1 MPDAQWC
8 RRPRRAPPGRCAR
21 SAATLGPLVIILVV
35 CVVDAVGGPD
45 FVIIALVMGAPLL
58 AASFAGPR
66 LTGIYAVAALA
77 GAGALAVSD
86 GVTDP
91 GAGGG
96 PSARLI
102 RLVGIALAGVVAVG
116 VSRARQARNR
126 RMTELVRVAEVAQRA
141 ILGTVPETMHG
152 LRFAAAYR
160 SAAVEAR
167 VGGDLYEV
175 VDGPWGVR
183 LIVGDVRGKGLG
195 AVRLTSRVLGT
206 FRALAGRLDDP
217 GSLIVALDREVAG
230 FEGDEPDSGMADF
243 VTAVV
248 AQVDEAGWM
257 QLFNAGHPDPLR
269 VRRGRVE
276 ALCPPARDLP
286 LGLGCCPDPTRVQ
299 LGQSDRVLFYTD
311 GLAEARHPAT
321 RQFFPLRPAVQ
332 AAFAAGR
339 ELPESLAV
347 LVDALADWTEGSLDD
362 DVAMVAVERVGQ
374 VGQLGQVGQV
384 GRGGLGGSRGETR
397 GVPDSE
403 AVVEVVQGGVP
414 ADVAAGL
421 ADEAPGPPGDDG
433 ARPVAGDGEGLV
445 DEVDRMVQ
453 IAAPGGGGGR
463 RDPGHGPQAGD
474 ARQVE
479 MVDGRVGVDTRRPRH
494 PELDVGGC

>member
-1 MPDAQWC
+1 MFRAH
-8 RRPRRAPPGRCAR
+8 RGSAPRRRSKGRASPGRCAR
-21 SAATLGPLVIILVV
+21 SAAAIAPLVIILVV

-77 GAGALAVSD
+77 GAGALAVAD

-96 PSARLI
+96 PGARLI
-102 RLVGIALAGVVAVG
+102 RLGGIALAGVVAVG
-116 VSRARQARNR
+116 VSRARQTRNR

-141 ILGTVPETMHG
+141 ILGTVPETVHG

-217 GSLIVALDREVAG
+217 GALVVALDCEVAG
-230 FEGDEPDSGMADF
+230 FEGEEPDCGVADF

-248 AQVDEAGWM
+248 AQIDDAGCM

-286 LGLGCCPDPTRVQ
+286 LGLGCCPDPARVQ
-299 LGQSDRVLFYTD
+299 LDQSDRVLFYTD

-347 LVDALADWTEGSLDD
+347 LVDALADWTEGPLDD

-374 VGQLGQVGQV
+374 VGQVGQV
-384 GRGGLGGSRGETR
+384 GRGGLGASRGEAR
-397 GVPDSE
+397 DVPGTE
-403 AVVEVVQGGVP
+403 AAVEVPEKVRRR
-414 ADVAAGL
+414 AHRAAAGGCSWR
-421 ADEAPGPPGDDG
+421 A
-433 ARPVAGDGEGLV
+433 
-445 DEVDRMVQ
+445 
-453 IAAPGGGGGR
+453 
-463 RDPGHGPQAGD
+463 
-474 ARQVE
+474 
-479 MVDGRVGVDTRRPRH
+479 TRLR
-494 PELDVGGC
+494 